1 MLENYPPSPVES
13 GDLLIYRTA
22 NMKNFSKSKLI
33 AYRQCPKRLW
43 LEIHMPEKRA
53 DSANTRASYDV
64 GNEVGRIAQQLYDTS
79 GTGEV
84 LDNQRDGYD
93 FVLQRTMELIK
104 QPKPIF
110 EAGFSV
116 AGVIAFADVLLPVV
130 KENGYTW
137 RMVEVK
143 SSGSV
148 KDYHRDDAAI
158 QAFAARR
165 AGIALERIAI
175 AHIDTSWEYPGGG
188 DYCGLLVE
196 SDLTEEAFAR
206 SDEVDAWVVEA
217 HHTAA
222 ENSVPDIRTG
232 HQCTSP
238 FECGFIDFCRG
249 MEPVVEYPVRWLPK
263 IQTKALKAFVA
274 EHSDAD
280 MRDVDDGLLNEVQR
294 RVKQATVTAEPFFDA
309 EGAALDLLPYGPSAL
324 FLDFETVNPAVPL
337 WAGTR
342 PFEQIPFQFS
352 LHRIGEDGCL
362 TDYGFLDLS
371 GQNPSRPF
379 ADALI
384 NACGESLPV
393 FVFNAT
399 FEIGRIKD
407 LAKRFPELAVQLLA
421 IAGRIVDL
429 QPIARTRY
437 YHPDQHGSWSIKDV
451 LPTIA
456 PDLSYKDLD
465 GVQEGGMAAAAYRKA
480 IHPDTPSVEKAG
492 LERQLT
498 AYCRL
503 DTLAMVRVWQYFRAG
518 GQA

>member
-1 MLENYPPSPVES
+1 
-13 GDLLIYRTA
+13 
-22 NMKNFSKSKLI
+22 MKNLSKSKLI

-53 DSANTRASYDV
+53 DSSATRASYDV
-64 GNEVGRIAQQLYDTS
+64 GNQVGRIAQQLYDPA
-79 GTGEV
+79 GVGEV

-93 FVLQRTMELIK
+93 FVLKRTQELIK

-110 EAGFSV
+110 EAGFSA
-116 AGVIAFADVLLPVV
+116 AGVIAFADVFLPVSAA
-130 KENGYTW
+130 NGHAW

-165 AGIALERIAI
+165 AGLALEGIAI

-188 DYCGLLVE
+188 DYRGLLVE
-196 SDLTEEAFAR
+196 SDLTEEAFGR
-206 SDEVDAWVVEA
+206 SDEVDAWVTEA
-217 HHTAA
+217 HQTAA
-222 ENSVPDIRTG
+222 EKSAPDIRTG
-232 HQCTSP
+232 RQCTSP
-238 FECGFIDFCRG
+238 FECGFIEFCRS
-249 MEPVVEYPVRWLPK
+249 MEPAVEFPARWLPK

-274 EHSDAD
+274 EHPDAD
-280 MRDVDDGLLNEVQR
+280 MRDVDDGLLNEVQQ

-309 EGAALDLLPYGPSAL
+309 EGAESDLRHYGPSAL

-352 LHRIGEDGCL
+352 LHRIGDDGALSDC
-362 TDYGFLDLS
+362 GFLDLS
-371 GQNPSRPF
+371 GQNSSRPF
-379 ADALI
+379 ASALI
-384 NACGESLPV
+384 NACAESLPV

-407 LAKRFPELAVQLLA
+407 LAKRFPELAAQLLA
-421 IAGRIVDL
+421 IAERIVDL
-429 QPIARTRY
+429 QPIARNRY

-465 GVQEGGMAAAAYRKA
+465 GVKEGGMAAAAYQIA
-480 IHPDTPSVEKAG
+480 IHPDTSPEEKAG

-503 DTLAMVRVWQYFRAG
+503 DTLAMVRVWQFFRSGRRLEDAEYS
-518 GQA
+518 